1 MMRNSDL
8 DLIALLTKGLHDLR
22 ARFDRLAREPGPEG
36 LAGVDGKDGRDGRDG
51 VDGKDGRDGIDGAP
65 GVNGLNGRDG
75 LDGAQ
80 GERGEIGPQGEA
92 GQRGDKG
99 EKGDTGPMPDHEWR
113 GTELRFQK
121 PDGTW
126 GAWVD
131 LRGAKGSRG
140 ERGPSGGGGGGYSAP
155 APGGGIEQSIYVDA
169 SRPVAYVGY
178 SSRIV
183 RMDYATWPPV
193 ETTATTANVHAD
205 WPNRASLEYA

>member
-22 ARFDRLAREPGPEG
+22 ARFDRLARDPGPEG

-51 VDGKDGRDGIDGAP
+51 ADGKDGRDGIDGAP

-80 GERGEIGPQGEA
+80 GERGEIGPQGES
-92 GQRGDKG
+92 GPRGAAG

-113 GTELRFQK
+113 GTELRLQK

-183 RMDYATWPPV
+183 RLDYATWPPA
-193 ETTATTANVHAD
+193 ETTAPTTNVHTD
-205 WPNRASLEYA
+205 WPNRATLGYA

>member
-1 MMRNSDL
+1 MRNSDL

-51 VDGKDGRDGIDGAP
+51 VDGKDGRDGLDGI
-65 GVNGLNGRDG
+65 NGLNGSDG

-80 GERGEIGPQGEA
+80 GERGEIGPQGEE
-92 GQRGDKG
+92 GPRGAKGATG

-131 LRGAKGSRG
+131 LKGAKGTRG
-140 ERGPSGGGGGGYSAP
+140 DRGPSGGGGGYSAP

-169 SRPVAYVGY
+169 SRPIAYVGY
-178 SSRIV
+178 STRIV
-183 RMDYATWPPV
+183 RLDYATWPPV
-193 ETTATTANVHAD
+193 ETTATTPDVHAA